1 MLFKNIKRIKLT
13 NEIINYGKLC
23 GEKNYTPGYSGNIS
37 ARYKDGLLIT
47 TSGSSNGYLN
57 PNQIVY
63 CDYNGSSL
71 EKGKKPSSE
80 KFLHIE
86 IYKQRPDINYVI
98 HVHAPYLSS
107 FASAGKDLLAPIMA
121 ENVFYFGGIPLA
133 EYALPS
139 TRELVDNTIK
149 YFNEYDAVLMA
160 NHGFIVGA
168 KTIEDAYLKL
178 ELAESY
184 AQVVLNTEILGGA
197 KYLSKEEENKI
208 LELRSKL

>member
-1 MLFKNIKRIKLT
+1 MKQDK
-13 NEIINYGKLC
+13 E
-23 GEKNYTPGYSGNIS
+23 S
-37 ARYKDGLLIT
+37 
-47 TSGSSNGYLN
+47 
-57 PNQIVY
+57 QIHYRVFTR
-63 CDYNGSSL
+63 

-86 IYKQRPDINYVI
+86 IYKQRADINYII

-107 FASAGKDLLAPIMA
+107 FASAGKDLTTPIMA
-121 ENVFYFGGIPLA
+121 ENIFYFGGIPLA

-139 TRELVDNTIK
+139 TMDLVDNTVK
-149 YFNEYDAVLMA
+149 FFNEYDAVLMA

-197 KYLSKEEENKI
+197 KQLTKEQEKEI
-208 LELRSKL
+208 LDLRKKL

>member
-1 MLFKNIKRIKLT
+1 MFSRFKLEK
-13 NEIINYGKLC
+13 EIIEYGRLC
-23 GEKNYTPGYSGNIS
+23 GVKNFTPGYSGNIS
-37 ARYKDGLLIT
+37 ARYKKGLLIT
-47 TSGSSNGYLN
+47 ASGSSNGYLKKS
-57 PNQIVY
+57 QIVY
-63 CDYNGSSL
+63 TDFEGKSL
-71 EKGKKPSSE
+71 EKRKKPSSE

-86 IYKQRPDINYVI
+86 IYKKRPDINYII

-107 FASAGKDLLAPIMA
+107 FASAGKDLVQPIMA

-133 EYALPS
+133 DYALPS
-139 TRELVDNTIK
+139 TIELVDNTIK
-149 YFNEYDAVLMA
+149 FFDEYDAVLMA

-197 KYLSKEEENKI
+197 KLLTAEQEKEI
-208 LELRSKL
+208 LELRKKL

>member
-1 MLFKNIKRIKLT
+1 MFYRNRLEK
-13 NEIINYGKLC
+13 EIIKYGKLC
-23 GEKNYTPGYSGNIS
+23 GVKNFTPGYSGNIS

-47 TSGSSNGYLN
+47 ASGSSNGYLKH
-57 PNQIVY
+57 NQIVY
-63 CDYNGSSL
+63 TNLEGNSL

-86 IYKQRPDINYVI
+86 IYKKRPDINYII

-107 FASAGKDLLAPIMA
+107 FASAGKDLMMPIMA

-139 TRELVDNTIK
+139 TMELVKNTVK
-149 YFNEYDAVLMA
+149 FFDEYDAVLMA

-197 KYLSKEEENKI
+197 KQLSDTQEKEI
-208 LELRSKL
+208 LELRKKL